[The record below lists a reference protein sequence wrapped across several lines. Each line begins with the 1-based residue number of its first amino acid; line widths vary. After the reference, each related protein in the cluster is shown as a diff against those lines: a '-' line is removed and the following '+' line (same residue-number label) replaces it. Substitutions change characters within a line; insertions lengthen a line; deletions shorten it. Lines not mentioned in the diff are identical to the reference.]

1 MPVSKG
7 MLNASDAWNRKLF
20 LNIETKTKYR
30 ITQDM
35 MQQDREFI
43 SSMLQPKTD
52 TAYTHHK

>member
-1 MPVSKG
+1 MPEIESFFKHC
-7 MLNASDAWNRKLF
+7 N
-20 LNIETKTKYR
+20 ETKTKYR

-52 TAYTHHK
+52 TAYTNLK

>member
-1 MPVSKG
+1 M
-7 MLNASDAWNRKLF
+7 
-20 LNIETKTKYR
+20 YR

-52 TAYTHHK
+52 TAYTNLK